1 MNKTFDEKLSE
12 FQKKYISYDDYLKI
26 LQNTRNLI
34 DDLKYI
40 QSHFERTKKS
50 PYNIKVIPSL
60 NGLIM
65 DYFFSEIFNY
75 TLNHYCLNESEI
87 QRTLII
93 YEITYKLMN
102 KINMWDEKRKEED
115 LIEVIKWSEV
125 VKWFTEEE
133 LRKHISSFCGC
144 SQLCNQIATAWDT
157 VQLKIDLEKE
167 HGKT

>member
-12 FQKKYISYDDYLKI
+12 FQKKYISHDDYLKI
-26 LQNTRNLI
+26 FQNTRNLI

-50 PYNIKVIPSL
+50 PYNIKILPSL

-75 TLNHYCLNESEI
+75 TINHYYLNESKI

-102 KINMWDEKRKEED
+102 KINMWDEERKEED

-125 VKWFTEEE
+125 VKWFTGED

-144 SQLCNQIATAWDT
+144 SQMCNQIAAAWDT
-157 VQLKIDLEKE
+157 VAIKMDLEKE

>member
-1 MNKTFDEKLSE
+1 MKTYEELLSE
-12 FQKKYISYDDYLKI
+12 FQMKYIFHDDYLKI
-26 LQNTRNLI
+26 IQDSRNLI

-50 PYNIKVIPSL
+50 PYNIKIIPSL
-60 NGLIM
+60 NNLIM
-65 DYFFSEIFNY
+65 DNFFSKIFHY
-75 TLNHYCLNESEI
+75 TINFYHLDESKI

-102 KINMWDEKRKEED
+102 KINRWDEERKEED

-144 SQLCNQIATAWDT
+144 SQICNQIAATWDT